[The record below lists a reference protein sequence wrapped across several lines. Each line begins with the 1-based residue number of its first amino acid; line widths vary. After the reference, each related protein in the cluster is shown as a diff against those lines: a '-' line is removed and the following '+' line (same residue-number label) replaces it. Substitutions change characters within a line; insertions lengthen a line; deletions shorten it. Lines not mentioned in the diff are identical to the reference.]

1 LITISTATASV
12 LLGQERLDVLGQ
24 RVEVGQ
30 RAPEV
35 PLADGWITAANLL
48 ESTAG
53 KVRLISV
60 IPCIQT
66 RVCDMQTRRMNE
78 EAAAL
83 GDQVVVVTI
92 SADPPPV
99 QGVWCGAAGVDRVK
113 MLSDHQEMAFGRAYG
128 VYIPAMRAHQR
139 SMFVIDE
146 NDVVRY
152 AEYVP
157 EIGLHPDYE
166 AALRVVRSL
175 ISM

>member
-1 LITISTATASV
+1 LTISAQPMSV
-12 LLGQERLDVLGQ
+12 LLGQQPLDVLGE

-35 PLADGWITAANLL
+35 QLADGWITAANLL

-78 EAAAL
+78 EAASL
-83 GDQVVVVTI
+83 GEDVVVITI

-128 VYIPAMRAHQR
+128 LYIPAMRAHQR
-139 SMFVIDE
+139 SMFVVDQ
-146 NDVVRY
+146 NDVVRH
-152 AEYVP
+152 AEYIP
-157 EIGLHPDYE
+157 EIGLQPDYD
-166 AALRVVRSL
+166 AALNVVRSL
-175 ISM
+175 I